1 MIMISRDRVNV
12 PRDMTIWAA
21 RRLREALEVTA
32 ALAGNWGRDLSRAED
47 MMMRAGPDDVI
58 KIIESDE
65 YRQILQTD
73 NVKIDQNEYFENVG
87 DSIKIADSAQTE
99 CCTTFPCVS
108 FSQLVTG
115 VTSQVFSI
123 I

>member
-47 MMMRAGPDDVI
+47 MMMRGPDDVI
-58 KIIESDE
+58 QKLKVTNIGTS
-65 YRQILQTD
+65 YRQIM
-73 NVKIDQNEYFENVG
+73 
-87 DSIKIADSAQTE
+87 
-99 CCTTFPCVS
+99 
-108 FSQLVTG
+108 
-115 VTSQVFSI
+115 
-123 I
+123 